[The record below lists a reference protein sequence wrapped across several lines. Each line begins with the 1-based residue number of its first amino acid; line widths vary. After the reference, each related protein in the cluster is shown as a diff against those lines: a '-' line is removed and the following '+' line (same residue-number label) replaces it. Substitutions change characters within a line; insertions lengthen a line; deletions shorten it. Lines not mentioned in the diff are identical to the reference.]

1 MTSDSKENKM
11 KITILGAGAMGM
23 LFGGY
28 LSQHNEVWLLDVDQ
42 ERVKKIQ
49 SEGVSIREAD
59 GDRVFHPNA
68 VTDSVGMEPMD
79 LVIVFVKS
87 MYTESALQANRRLID
102 KNTYLMTLQNGA
114 GHESKLLQFADRE
127 HVIIGTTQHNSSI
140 IENGYVNH
148 GGGGKS
154 SIGLL
159 AGGSERVAHIAESFT
174 ACGLECV
181 TNDAV
186 KEQIWRK
193 LFINTAASSLTAI
206 LQVPLGFIFD
216 DTYARAIMHQLCHEA
231 VQVANAEGYVCF
243 SESEAIAEVEQICK
257 NAPNGY
263 TSIYADIK
271 NGVRSEVDTISGSV
285 VEAAKGLG
293 VPVPCHEMV
302 VDLIHAI
309 EHKKRDK
316 IS

>member
-1 MTSDSKENKM
+1 
-11 KITILGAGAMGM
+11 
-23 LFGGY
+23 
-28 LSQHNEVWLLDVDQ
+28 
-42 ERVKKIQ
+42 
-49 SEGVSIREAD
+49 
-59 GDRVFHPNA
+59 
-68 VTDSVGMEPMD
+68 
-79 LVIVFVKS
+79 
-87 MYTESALQANRRLID
+87 
-102 KNTYLMTLQNGA
+102 
-114 GHESKLLQFADRE
+114 
-127 HVIIGTTQHNSSI
+127 
-140 IENGYVNH
+140 
-148 GGGGKS
+148 
-154 SIGLL
+154 
-159 AGGSERVAHIAESFT
+159 
-174 ACGLECV
+174 
-181 TNDAV
+181 
-186 KEQIWRK
+186 
-193 LFINTAASSLTAI
+193 
-206 LQVPLGFIFD
+206 
-216 DTYARAIMHQLCHEA
+216 MHQLCHEA